1 MLRTELNDALKQALR
16 ARDARTAATLRLI
29 LAALKDRDIAVRSEG
44 NSDGISDDQ
53 IRQML
58 QKMVRQSREAAKTYA
73 DAGRDDLAEKEE
85 QEIKVLQRFLP
96 RQLDDAETREAVDR
110 TIEELGADSVKD
122 MGTVMNRLRTD
133 FAGQMDFAKA
143 SKVAKE
149 RLT

>member
-1 MLRTELNDALKQALR
+1 MLRTDLNDALKQALR

-29 LAALKDRDIAVRSEG
+29 LAALKDRDIAARSEG

-58 QKMVRQSREAAKTYA
+58 QKMVRQSHDAAKTYA

-85 QEIKVLQRFLP
+85 QEITVLQRFLP
-96 RQLDDAETREAVDR
+96 RQLDDAETRQAVDD
-110 TIEELGADSVKD
+110 TIEALGADSVKD
-122 MGTVMNRLRTD
+122 MGAVMTRLRTD

>member
-29 LAALKDRDIAVRSEG
+29 LAALKDRDIAARSEG

-58 QKMVRQSREAAKTYA
+58 QKMVRQSREASKTYA

-96 RQLDDAETREAVDR
+96 RQLDEAETREAVDR
-110 TIEELGADSVKD
+110 TIAELGADSVKD